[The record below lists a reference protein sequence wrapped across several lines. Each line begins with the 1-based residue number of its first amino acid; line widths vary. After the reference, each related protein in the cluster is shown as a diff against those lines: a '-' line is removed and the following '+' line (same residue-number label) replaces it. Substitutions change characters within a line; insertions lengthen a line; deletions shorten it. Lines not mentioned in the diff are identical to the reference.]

1 MALIAEATTE
11 VSVPP
16 RAVLELVLDLDRYR
30 QADRKI
36 VRVISTTGPDADGRG
51 SVRFWGRLRFT
62 PPLPDTQLFVLE
74 RWSRIT
80 FTGAPRQPGRL
91 VFGFTGTF
99 ECEETA
105 TGCRITHR
113 YEFRFRGP
121 FRIVER
127 ALGAWLQEEIEAEVA
142 KVKEMVEAS

>member
-1 MALIAEATTE
+1 VALTAEATNE
-11 VSVPP
+11 VGAAP

-51 SVRFWGRLRFT
+51 SVRFWGRLRFM

-74 RWSRIT
+74 RWSRLT

-105 TGCRITHR
+105 AGCRFTHR

-121 FRIVER
+121 FRVVER
-127 ALGAWLQEEIEAEVA
+127 ILGTWLQDEIEAEVA
-142 KVKEMVEAS
+142 KVKTLVEAS